1 MSIKHIFIIQPKQ
14 THTIMCH
21 HYLNSVFL
29 RFSLSFYL
37 LYQTVYKYKSI
48 LLSDLVGLMMI
59 YFMLR
64 LFIHFDI
71 FIYIYTFKRTMF
83 LAECI
88 VLLIKFFPFFFF
100 CEYFYTTVVIH
111 LSLTSRLCVFV
122 VAANVKRWKSP
133 CYITHGPL
141 TATYNFRIH
150 CRVS

>member
-48 LLSDLVGLMMI
+48 LLSDLVGLMMMMI

-88 VLLIKFFPFFFF
+88 VLLIKFFSFFFVLRVLLHNG
-100 CEYFYTTVVIH
+100 CYTSFTNVSSVCFRCCSKCKT
-111 LSLTSRLCVFV
+111 LKKSLLYYTR
-122 VAANVKRWKSP
+122 AAYS
-133 CYITHGPL
+133 YI
-141 TATYNFRIH
+141 
-150 CRVS
+150 